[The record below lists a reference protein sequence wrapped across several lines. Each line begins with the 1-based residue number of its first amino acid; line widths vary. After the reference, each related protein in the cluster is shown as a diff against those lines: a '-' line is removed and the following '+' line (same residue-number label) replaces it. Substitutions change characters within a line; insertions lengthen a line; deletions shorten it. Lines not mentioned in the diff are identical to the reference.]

1 MLQDIQ
7 QGLAAMEERMSPGQL
22 ESDKDRLLL
31 IQDKEQLLRELRSI
45 TPRSRSRQEMAEVR
59 EKIAKL
65 QEDLNKAMDVS
76 NRCIADRLRLHEEK
90 QVLLQQLR
98 DGMRTVSRLESQL
111 KVLSASTLSMSSS
124 SSLGSLSSSHASSK
138 GRMGSSV
145 GF

>member
-1 MLQDIQ
+1 
-7 QGLAAMEERMSPGQL
+7 
-22 ESDKDRLLL
+22 
-31 IQDKEQLLRELRSI
+31 
-45 TPRSRSRQEMAEVR
+45 MAEVR

-145 GF
+145 GFLADLKSDLCQIFTKLTELRTNLT